1 MTLSEIYRKAIIEG
15 LTSGEASEKYGCLQ
29 VSLLNIGTRCGLPK
43 LKSAS
48 YKKKEME
55 MKELSDKELK
65 TYYAALV
72 LSCSDKCK
80 DETEVA
86 LKEIERRYMTLE

>member
-1 MTLSEIYRKAIIEG
+1 
-15 LTSGEASEKYGCLQ
+15 
-29 VSLLNIGTRCGLPK
+29 
-43 LKSAS
+43 
-48 YKKKEME
+48 ME